1 MDFNLTILI
10 HELQHTI
17 HQYIGPV
24 KSWDVAYIKKTLP
37 QSMPMPRLV
46 DAQHPYTT
54 WDKTKDK
61 ISRLFHGN
69 KKYEDLGDDKRFD
82 KSWILFLNSKNEG
95 LTYSCSGDEVQ
106 SRVAKVNSYYNLD
119 ATTPITI
126 DMLRDDKAYKIFYY
140 NLLCWANRKDNV
152 SLQDYLNSLSQL
164 VAKNNQKVPQT
175 FNGNSTDS
183 IAS

>member
-1 MDFNLTILI
+1 MPDF
-10 HELQHTI
+10 
-17 HQYIGPV
+17 
-24 KSWDVAYIKKTLP
+24 A
-37 QSMPMPRLV
+37 
-46 DAQHPYTT
+46 A
-54 WDKTKDK
+54 
-61 ISRLFHGN
+61 
-69 KKYEDLGDDKRFD
+69 
-82 KSWILFLNSKNEG
+82 
-95 LTYSCSGDEVQ
+95 
-106 SRVAKVNSYYNLD
+106 
-119 ATTPITI
+119 TPITI